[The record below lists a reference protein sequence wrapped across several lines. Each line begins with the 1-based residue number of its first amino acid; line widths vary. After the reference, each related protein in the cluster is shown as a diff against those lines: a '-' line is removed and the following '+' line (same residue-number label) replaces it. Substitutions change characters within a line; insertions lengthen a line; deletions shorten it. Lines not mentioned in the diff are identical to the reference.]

1 MLPPRGRKAVQ
12 ELLFA
17 QGRESAASRPAE
29 FLLPQ
34 KIGPAV
40 NREAATSL
48 LEILLLFFFA
58 AKEFVALNGGNHAD
72 GAFFAG
78 LGALYAAEA
87 ADTYGSGQ
95 SNLVRQG
102 EKNLDGRAFLDI
114 LGKKEVDT
122 AGADV
127 P

>member
-1 MLPPRGRKAVQ
+1 LAPGRA
-12 ELLFA
+12 
-17 QGRESAASRPAE
+17 SAASSARGFFAAATDRA
-29 FLLPQ
+29 
-34 KIGPAV
+34 AV
-40 NREAATSL
+40 NREATASL
-48 LEILLLFFFA
+48 LEILLLFFLA
-58 AKEFVALNGGNHAD
+58 AKEFIALNGGHHAD

-87 ADTYGSGQ
+87 PDTYGSGQ